1 MRVAYLRAA
10 LTICASLIYGF
21 QPLYALRSP
30 HVLRTLCA
38 KRTYGLRQP
47 LHAARAGHS
56 LRELY
61 ALRLLMAFS
70 HFMYFVHFMSCAHY
84 AQSALLW
91 ASPTSSMTYFQTAS
105 LGSTDFLPTAAKS
118 KQKGPLSNNSLAP
131 ARLA

>member
-1 MRVAYLRAA
+1 LKNPLRAG
-10 LTICASLIYGF
+10 LLLF
-21 QPLYALRSP
+21 
-30 HVLRTLCA
+30 VF
-38 KRTYGLRQP
+38 YGLRPP

-61 ALRLLMAFS
+61 ALRLFMAFS
-70 HFMYFVHFMSCAHY
+70 HFMHFAHY

-118 KQKGPLSNNSLAP
+118 KQKGPLSNNSLTP